1 MEGGSKSVAT
11 QSSDRP
17 ELLVCRRQR
26 LPLNRVVDLDDLLA
40 DVGEH
45 RAAAIWAALRASDGR
60 LAQCVIDVFDH
71 EPRPAIG
78 HPQIMRGRPNRPF
91 RSNGFKQKL
100 SCPDQVVSVGKIET
114 KPKVGIVH
122 EDFSTGRAL
131 GH

>member
-45 RAAAIWAALRASDGR
+45 RAAAIWVALRASDGR
-60 LAQCVIDVFDH
+60 LAQCVIDVFAMSH
-71 EPRPAIG
+71 AR
-78 HPQIMRGRPNRPF
+78 R
-91 RSNGFKQKL
+91 
-100 SCPDQVVSVGKIET
+100 
-114 KPKVGIVH
+114 
-122 EDFSTGRAL
+122 
-131 GH
+131 